1 VAGNH
6 AWRHLFKS
14 MARHLKMDREVEG
27 FITGHRPKNSNAGH
41 DYGDRWVQTMSAEIE
56 MYPRFDIPALKAIP
70 APHKRVRRTNA
81 EAAAARAREGEAQD
95 STCDAICC
103 NRVVE

>member
-56 MYPRFDIPALKAIP
+56 MYPRFDIPALKVIP

-95 STCDAICC
+95 SACDAICC